1 MSSDPQLLRRPKV
14 ILRRVREMKML
25 QNGIWMFPRR
35 PHRGLVS
42 AMKSHEVPSPL
53 SCSSRA
59 ALYLVTIAMLSWSGL
74 AGARQISSGDTTEAA
89 RLTESAVEKI
99 DAGELV
105 AALDDLELAIEADQE
120 YWEAWYQKGRAL
132 GLLQQFP
139 ESRDALLQAAE
150 LNPGHGHTHRLA
162 ALAASQAEDYETAW
176 DQAIRASLA
185 GQDMN
190 QMFVDMFYKSP
201 PPDDFEVRIKA
212 ATVFVASSQT
222 DEIDALA
229 DLPYNSNPQS
239 GGSGTI
245 SGRPAYTMGS
255 DRVNENA
262 ADILR
267 MERAFRNV
275 LSDSPY
281 FGVVVDPQWAKYIL
295 VVSIDELGERSP
307 VHLDG
312 YVRLYDVVS
321 GDAVWFRSIELDD
334 ITSQSVTHGE
344 LARLTNLMSLWLRK
358 EAEGR

>member
-1 MSSDPQLLRRPKV
+1 
-14 ILRRVREMKML
+14 
-25 QNGIWMFPRR
+25 
-35 PHRGLVS
+35 
-42 AMKSHEVPSPL
+42 MKSLEGARPL
-53 SCSSRA
+53 TRSIRPALCLLAITLLAWSGSTEARQSSRGDA
-59 ALYLVTIAMLSWSGL
+59 DE
-74 AGARQISSGDTTEAA
+74 AR
-89 RLTESAVEKI
+89 RLTEVAVKKI
-99 DAGELV
+99 EAGELV
-105 AALDDLELAIEADQE
+105 AAVDDLDLAIEADQE

-162 ALAASQAEDYETAW
+162 ALAASRAEDYETAW

-190 QMFVDMFYKSP
+190 QMFVDMFHKSP

-212 ATVFVASSQT
+212 ATVFVAASQT

-229 DLPYNSNPQS
+229 ELPYNSNPQS

-245 SGRPAYTMGS
+245 SGRPDYTMGP

-267 MERAFRNV
+267 LERSFRNA
-275 LSDSPY
+275 LSDSAS
-281 FGVVVDPQWAKYIL
+281 FGVVLNPQWAEYIL
-295 VVSIDELGERSP
+295 VVSIDELGERAP
-307 VHLDG
+307 VHLEG

-321 GDAVWFRSIELDD
+321 GDAVWFRSINLAD
-334 ITSQSVTHGE
+334 ITAQAVTYGD
-344 LARLTNLMSLWLRK
+344 LARFVNLMSLWLRK
-358 EAEGR
+358 DREGQ